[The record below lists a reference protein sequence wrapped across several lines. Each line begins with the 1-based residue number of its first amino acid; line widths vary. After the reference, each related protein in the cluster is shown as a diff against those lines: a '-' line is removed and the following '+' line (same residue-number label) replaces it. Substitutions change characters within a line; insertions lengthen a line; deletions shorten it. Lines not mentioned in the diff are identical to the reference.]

1 MKITCTLDTTTHK
14 VVPIELINAIEK
26 LVKCRGRYHTQQNF
40 ELLQSA
46 FAKHQ
51 AAPPYPADTN
61 IVETLDSWISVN
73 DRMPEPF
80 QMVYAFVPLRASNPF
95 STAIMRYSN
104 SYKSEG
110 YKFLFDG
117 IEIDDDIVTHWMPL
131 PAAPKG
137 NE

>member
-61 IVETLDSWISVN
+61 IVETLDSWIPCSERLPAPYTEV
-73 DRMPEPF
+73 
-80 QMVYAFVPLRASNPF
+80 MVWPYPTDYTM
-95 STAIMRYSN
+95 TAQIDSKKTW
-104 SYKSEG
+104 SYDQYISG
-110 YKFLFDG
+110 YGNETYKTES
-117 IEIDDDIVTHWMPL
+117 ITHWMTL

-137 NE
+137 K